1 MCDDSW
7 CHDEAVGAKK
17 NSLKQPDLIQLHFE
31 LVDGRT
37 ICQRNPWIIR
47 WYHAYLHVLYPPNA
61 KKNLQEIA
69 NLINGLLYKLQPESL
84 KATKGRYSIGWDAP
98 PATQS
103 PPGLLRR
110 KLPFEALKLRIRRS
124 RRKHP
129 RQWYRGG
136 GDRGGVF
143 FFQHPKVDL
152 QRQVK
157 KITPFVGGIKLFCHM
172 SYSNYQGFPRFV

>member
-1 MCDDSW
+1 MISW
-7 CHDEAVGAKK
+7 
-17 NSLKQPDLIQLHFE
+17 
-31 LVDGRT
+31 
-37 ICQRNPWIIR
+37 

-84 KATKGRYSIGWDAP
+84 KATKGGYSIGWDAP

-129 RQWYRGG
+129 RQWYREGG
-136 GDRGGVF
+136 TGVVF
-143 FFQHPKVDL
+143 FFSSIPKWTCNV
-152 QRQVK
+152 RSK
-157 KITPFVGGIKLFCHM
+157 KSLLLWVGSNFSAICPIVIIRDFHDSSSALHGFSCHILWPLWVVAGSCWWLTWKLGQ
-172 SYSNYQGFPRFV
+172 SDII